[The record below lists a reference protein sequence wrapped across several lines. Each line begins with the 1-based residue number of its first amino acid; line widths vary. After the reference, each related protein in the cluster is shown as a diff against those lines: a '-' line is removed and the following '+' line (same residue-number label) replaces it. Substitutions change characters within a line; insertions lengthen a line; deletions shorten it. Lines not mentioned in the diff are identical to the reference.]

1 MPLRAFDQGMFE
13 RLRKSNFAFICESG
27 FDLFLKLG
35 SLGGFNS
42 KRRPSCWVKERPG
55 LYEMFRTEGAYY
67 RVMETVKQINR
78 QQQINR
84 QSNTLRKEMRGGD
97 WEKTA
102 AHKLLSYFINSSAAS
117 FAP

>member
-1 MPLRAFDQGMFE
+1 M
-13 RLRKSNFAFICESG
+13 N
-27 FDLFLKLG
+27 LG

-78 QQQINR
+78 Q
-84 QSNTLRKEMRGGD
+84 SNTLRKEMRGGD